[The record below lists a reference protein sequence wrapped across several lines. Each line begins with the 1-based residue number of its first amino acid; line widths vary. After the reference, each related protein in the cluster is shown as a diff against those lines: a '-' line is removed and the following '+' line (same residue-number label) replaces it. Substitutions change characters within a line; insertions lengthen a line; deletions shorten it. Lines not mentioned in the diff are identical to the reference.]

1 MSEAVQHLI
10 NSLPVGSEYALV
22 ALGLTLMFGVLGTPN
37 IAHGGVYM
45 FGAFTA
51 YGVTNLLDLPFVL
64 AVGAGAVVGAAVGL
78 LVQFVAFER
87 LTNSS
92 ELTVMVSALAALT
105 ILAQVALL
113 AFGTESLRVEAPL
126 AGSARLGGVVIPEF
140 TLVLVGITL
149 LITWGLVVL
158 VRRSSFGRG
167 MRAMAENRPAALLMG
182 VSARGITYGTF
193 AIGSAI
199 GGLAGALLATE
210 VPVNSEMGL
219 DTVLK
224 AFVVVVVGGI
234 GSIPAAVVI
243 GFALGALETLAAA
256 YIGGEYRDIV
266 AFVIL
271 VVFLVARPQGLAR
284 NGGGLGAR
292 AVQG

>member
-1 MSEAVQHLI
+1 
-10 NSLPVGSEYALV
+10 
-22 ALGLTLMFGVLGTPN
+22 
-37 IAHGGVYM
+37 
-45 FGAFTA
+45 
-51 YGVTNLLDLPFVL
+51 
-64 AVGAGAVVGAAVGL
+64 
-78 LVQFVAFER
+78 
-87 LTNSS
+87 
-92 ELTVMVSALAALT
+92 
-105 ILAQVALL
+105 
-113 AFGTESLRVEAPL
+113 
-126 AGSARLGGVVIPEF
+126 
-140 TLVLVGITL
+140 
-149 LITWGLVVL
+149 
-158 VRRSSFGRG
+158 
-167 MRAMAENRPAALLMG
+167 
-182 VSARGITYGTF
+182 
-193 AIGSAI
+193 
-199 GGLAGALLATE
+199 
-210 VPVNSEMGL
+210 MGL